1 MFATPCSILA
11 FFTVVYLPSL
21 VRSECECG
29 YVVDNTLYTDLLESD
44 FLHADSVTGDWQAQ
58 EYTVTPDVSRGPYG
72 KHASPNNVVSNP
84 TKNKDDWSG
93 EGTKGG
99 DAGVQ
104 LIVRGG
110 IPDDKLIPSAEL
122 VTIREDLYY
131 GSYRTNMKLT
141 GTNGT
146 CAAFFWY
153 RNDTQEI
160 DMEFLS
166 SQYND
171 TSSPVN
177 LVLQSPESARDGFD
191 ASGTGTFDLQ
201 QLPFAPDDGFH
212 EYRFDWAPDSV
223 SFYADGQLIET
234 MKTAIPTEAGHITLS
249 HWSNG
254 NPLWSGGPPE
264 DDAITTV
271 EYFKGYFNSSD
282 PKRQGDWEKRCTAA
296 KKPNATCVVPAF
308 TAAPDGN
315 KSAKTYFFI
324 QDPGTTPNQTVN
336 GLTDKNSLGTSLF
349 GTDVRWWVPWL
360 FTMVLTSLCL

>member
-131 GSYRTNMKLT
+131 GSYRTNVKLT

-146 CAAFFWY
+146 CAAFFWVC
-153 RNDTQEI
+153 RPW
-160 DMEFLS
+160 S
-166 SQYND
+166 RASRAGG
-171 TSSPVN
+171 SPQN
-177 LVLQSPESARDGFD
+177 HWL
-191 ASGTGTFDLQ
+191 T
-201 QLPFAPDDGFH
+201 
-212 EYRFDWAPDSV
+212 RFP
-223 SFYADGQLIET
+223 
-234 MKTAIPTEAGHITLS
+234 
-249 HWSNG
+249 
-254 NPLWSGGPPE
+254 
-264 DDAITTV
+264 
-271 EYFKGYFNSSD
+271 
-282 PKRQGDWEKRCTAA
+282 
-296 KKPNATCVVPAF
+296 VVPQRHARNRYGI
-308 TAAPDGN
+308 PLEP
-315 KSAKTYFFI
+315 I
-324 QDPGTTPNQTVN
+324 QRHLQPRQSRPPIPRIRT
-336 GLTDKNSLGTSLF
+336 
-349 GTDVRWWVPWL
+349 
-360 FTMVLTSLCL
+360 